1 VGGNRLIIRLIDVAF
16 IILFG
21 FIGISGMR
29 TEYLD
34 LPSGSN
40 PQKEPQ
46 EFQEVSVR
54 LHAGRFELREGNR
67 RSSFNNLTEL
77 EQALVRLQQ
86 AAPQRQRDLL
96 VNLES
101 GSSAIM
107 QDLIDVIDICHRHN
121 LAKNISYAVVQQ
133 ENR

>member
-1 VGGNRLIIRLIDVAF
+1 MGGNRLIIRLIDVAF

-46 EFQEVSVR
+46 EFEEVTLRV
-54 LHAGRFELREGNR
+54 HTGRFELLQRGHWE
-67 RSSFNNLTEL
+67 SSTSLAEL
-77 EQALVRLQQ
+77 EQTLVRLQQ
-86 AAPQRQRDLL
+86 TAQQRRRAVL

-101 GSSAIM
+101 GTTARM
-107 QDLIDVIDICHRHN
+107 QDLIDVIDICQRHN
-121 LAKNISYAVVQQ
+121 IAKNLSYAIAQQ

>member
-1 VGGNRLIIRLIDVAF
+1 MGGNRLIIRLIDVAF

-121 LAKNISYAVVQQ
+121 LAKNISYAIVQ
-133 ENR
+133 